1 MARRNSTIS
10 VEPVAGALG
19 AEVDG
24 VDLSRDLDDTAF
36 RAVHDALMAHGVIFF
51 RDQVIT
57 PQQELA
63 FARRFGAIHFHP
75 YDAGLP
81 ELPEVMEIVK
91 TETDV
96 RNFGE
101 GWHSD
106 QVFLPE
112 PALATVLY
120 AKEIP
125 DSGGNT
131 LYASMHA
138 AYDVL
143 SDGMKALAARL
154 KTVNLPD
161 AGRPRGKPATGSYS
175 NLATMGLSDSENYE
189 KTSEHPLIRTH
200 PVTGR
205 KALYI
210 GLHTERFANMTWAE
224 SQGLLNYLI
233 DHATRPEFTCRFRWR
248 EGSLALW
255 DNRAVLHNAI
265 NDYPGKRRRMHRVT
279 VKGDVPF

>member
-1 MARRNSTIS
+1 MRNSQITI
-10 VEPVAGALG
+10 EPVAGALG
-19 AEVDG
+19 AEIDG
-24 VDLSRDLDDTAF
+24 IHLSRDLDDATFGAI
-36 RAVHDALMAHGVIFF
+36 HDALMAHGVIFF
-51 RDQVIT
+51 RDQDIT

-63 FARRFGAIHFHP
+63 FARRFGDIHFHP
-75 YDAGLP
+75 FVPGLP
-81 ELPEVMEIVK
+81 ELPEVMEIIK
-91 TETDV
+91 KETDT

-101 GWHSD
+101 GWHTD
-106 QVFLPE
+106 QMFLPE

-125 DSGGNT
+125 EYGGDT
-131 LYASMHA
+131 LYASMYA
-138 AYDVL
+138 AYDAL
-143 SDGMKALAARL
+143 SDGMKALAGRL

-175 NLATMGLSDSENYE
+175 NLATMGLSGTEKYE
-189 KTSEHPLIRTH
+189 KIAEHPLVRTH

-210 GLHTERFANMTWAE
+210 GLHTERFANMTWEE

-279 VKGDVPF
+279 VKGDAPF

>member
-1 MARRNSTIS
+1 MRNSVIA
-10 VEPVAGALG
+10 VEPIAGALG
-19 AEVDG
+19 AEIAG
-24 VDLSRDLDDTAF
+24 VDLSQDLEETVFD
-36 RAVHDALMAHGVIFF
+36 AVHDALMQHGVVFF
-51 RDQVIT
+51 RDQDIT
-57 PQQELA
+57 PQQELD
-63 FARRFGAIHFHP
+63 FAKRFGEIHFHP
-75 YDAGLP
+75 FVAGLP
-81 ELPEVMEIVK
+81 ELPEVMEIIK
-91 TETDV
+91 TETDI

-101 GWHSD
+101 GWHTD
-106 QVFLPE
+106 QMFLPE

-125 DSGGNT
+125 DFGGDT
-131 LYASMHA
+131 LYASMYA
-138 AYDVL
+138 AYDAL
-143 SDGMKALAARL
+143 SDGMKELAGRL

-161 AGRPRGKPATGSYS
+161 AGRPRGKPATGSYN
-175 NLATMGLSDSENYE
+175 NLQTMGLSDTENYE
-189 KTSEHPLIRTH
+189 KLSEHPLVRVH

-224 SQGLLNYLI
+224 SQGLLNFLI

-279 VKGDVPF
+279 VKGDAPY